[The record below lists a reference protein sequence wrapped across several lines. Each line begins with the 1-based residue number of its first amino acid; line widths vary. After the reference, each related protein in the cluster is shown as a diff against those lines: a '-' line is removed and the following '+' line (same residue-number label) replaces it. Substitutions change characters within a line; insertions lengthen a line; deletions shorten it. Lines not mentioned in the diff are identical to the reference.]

1 MIRLCEH
8 EHRFVKIAWDVLA
21 KCMVRWAA
29 LDHKELDTP
38 WNLHLMLSLPNL
50 RWLYIYV
57 FHCWPWASFE
67 HMIMQIHR
75 AALFDLWIF
84 TNLYAPCAL
93 LVFTNS
99 YALLIFAIWFF
110 GSSLL
115 IPKFVDKSQY
125 FPSETLKTMPLILIW
140 ALSKRSNWP
149 LDEVIVYW
157 SLRMGIIKLCNLVD
171 CVRSLPGCYR
181 TQQIL

>member
-1 MIRLCEH
+1 MGCPGPQGTWYSL
-8 EHRFVKIAWDVLA
+8 KPTPDV
-21 KCMVRWAA
+21 
-29 LDHKELDTP
+29 
-38 WNLHLMLSLPNL
+38 SLPNL

-67 HMIMQIHR
+67 HMIVQIHR
-75 AALFDLWIF
+75 ADLFDLWIF
-84 TNLYAPCAL
+84 TNLYAQCAL
-93 LVFTNS
+93 LASTNF
-99 YALLIFAIWFF
+99 YALLIFAIWIF

-125 FPSETLKTMPLILIW
+125 FPSETLKTMPLILIR
-140 ALSKRSNWP
+140 ALLKRSNWP

-157 SLRMGIIKLCNLVD
+157 SLRMDIIKLCNLAWYLID